1 MALADFLKAL
11 LDGGQPSQ
19 NIAGAPMNGGVP
31 GTMAPG
37 ASPLQ
42 LALSNASSD
51 QGTAGPVGTAAYQ
64 DTLQRMFAGAGQPQG
79 GGAPSGNPGEVHNN
93 NQPPPNYSPTV
104 NGRPPLSAPA
114 SSGGANGLASVP
126 TYSGGYSHPDNGGGF
141 GNFIGGFLQD
151 LIDPQAR
158 GRNATID
165 WLQRQ
170 GMDAGTATLYAGDK
184 ALLRQ
189 YLANRVAS
197 SSPEEALKTQKLGL
211 EVDALRNPTTNDI
224 KEYQYAKSNG
234 GYQGTFQNWMLEN
247 KRAGATSISDIG
259 NTKGE
264 TTYDQT
270 VGKNLGEKTVSI
282 MDSGMQA
289 ANKIGSLQLLKEAL
303 GNVYQGTGG
312 TSYQSLRRL
321 GQSMGFDVQN
331 VGDGDLAQSI
341 SRQMALQLR
350 DPSNGAGMPG
360 AMSDADREYLM
371 SMVPSL
377 SKTPEGN
384 AQIIDYMIRLQQRN
398 QNVAQMAR
406 TYMGQNG
413 GRLDYKFF
421 GNLADWTKANPLF
434 PQSQDDQERQYLDR
448 QYRNGSTGDS
458 GPSRVRNPAT
468 PGTNAPTRAV
478 NPQTGQRLELQNG
491 KWVPVQ

>member
-1 MALADFLKAL
+1 MALADFLQAL
-11 LDGGQPSQ
+11 LRQPGGPQ
-19 NIAGAPMNGGVP
+19 NA
-31 GTMAPG
+31 
-37 ASPLQ
+37 
-42 LALSNASSD
+42 LAQAASD
-51 QGTAGPVGTAAYQ
+51 QGSAGPNGSAAYQ
-64 DTLQRMFAGAGQPQG
+64 NALQAAFQGQAAPQP
-79 GGAPSGNPGEVHNN
+79 ATPIPSGNPGLVRNPTS
-93 NQPPPNYSPTV
+93 QPANYSPTV
-104 NGRPPLSAPA
+104 NANAPTAASA

-126 TYSGGYSHPDNGGGF
+126 TYSAGYSQPNNGGGL
-141 GNFIGGFLQD
+141 GGFLQD
-151 LIDPQAR
+151 IFDPQAR

-184 ALLRQ
+184 NLLRQ
-189 YLANRVAS
+189 YLANRVAAN
-197 SSPEEALKTQKLGL
+197 SPEEALKMQKLGL

-224 KEYQYAKSNG
+224 KEYQFAKNNG

-247 KRAGATSISDIG
+247 KRAGATNISDIG

-377 SKTPEGN
+377 SKTPQGN
-384 AQIIDYMIRLQQRN
+384 AQIIDMMIRLQQRN
-398 QNVAQMAR
+398 QDVAQMAR

-421 GNLADWTKANPLF
+421 GNLSDWTKGNPLF
-434 PQSQDDQERQYLDR
+434 PPLPKSNG
-448 QYRNGSTGDS
+448 NGSTGDS

-468 PGTNAPTRAV
+468 PGANAPVRAV